1 MSQAIA
7 ARSAEQPGGPRRQS
21 LEQQRAAQ
29 AAKDVRSMKGQADAG
44 RYRSLIEGL
53 PAMILAN
60 GLGQTCAYLL
70 SRAESNESY
79 ERRLYHQL
87 EAWLRRRLPELQ
99 QQGLLDALM
108 AMHVAAYRRAQVEAL
123 AYLQWL
129 KRFAQAELP
138 RGEQQR
144 MSREGV

>member
-1 MSQAIA
+1 MSQATPA
-7 ARSAEQPGGPRRQS
+7 QQPATSRRQS

-29 AAKDVRSMKGQADAG
+29 AAKDICEAKAKGRPDSSE
-44 RYRSLIEGL
+44 YRSLVEGL

-70 SRAESNESY
+70 SRAEGDQHKVELL
-79 ERRLYHQL
+79 LYCHL
-87 EAWLRRRLPELQ
+87 EQWVKSQIPQLQ
-99 QQGLLDALM
+99 QGGLLAALTN
-108 AMHVAAYRRAQVEAL
+108 ADVGTYRRAQVEAL

-138 RGEQQR
+138 RSERQR
-144 MSREGV
+144 SS